1 MKQRTHGDERMR
13 STASKQDAARK
24 GTSAKTVDD
33 YLAVLPQDAKTA
45 LGELRRVIKVAAPKA
60 DEVISYRIPTY
71 KYHGPLVHFAA
82 FKDHCS
88 LIVVSE
94 PTLRSFSNE
103 LKPYR
108 TSGTTIHFSAEKPLP
123 AELVTRIVKARIEEN
138 ELRAKKE

>member
-1 MKQRTHGDERMR
+1 MTQETHGDERMKR
-13 STASKQDAARK
+13 AESKQKATKK
-24 GTSAKTVDD
+24 GTSAETVDD
-33 YLAVLPQDAKTA
+33 YIAPLPQAVRTTLEA
-45 LGELRRVIKVAAPKA
+45 LRNVIKAAAPKA

-88 LIVVSE
+88 FIVVSE

-103 LKPYR
+103 LKSYR
-108 TSGTTIHFSAEKPLP
+108 TSGTTIHFTAEKPLP
-123 AELVTRIVKARIEEN
+123 AELVTRIVKARIKEN